1 MSPAAAVIWKEYRQH
16 RAVLIAGLISVVV
29 TPALIALLN
38 GIGRVTL
45 EDNIDASAFAFLT
58 VVLPLLAVAAGSAT
72 IAGECES
79 RTLHFL
85 LSRPL
90 SRARAWSAKV
100 LVAATVVGIVASTS
114 WLLIVLL
121 ERMLPLDPAQRNPV
135 IFDRPLAQLGFP
147 DFVSFTVLLFGCAV
161 LCSTLL
167 PRPLTAAA
175 ASVALALVVNVVL
188 VGAGRVAGVPTN
200 DGWSAG
206 GLVAAAALLLLAS
219 LMIFVNH
226 RRP

>member
-1 MSPAAAVIWKEYRQH
+1 VIWKEYRQH
-16 RAVLIAGLISVVV
+16 RAVLIAGLTAVIM
-29 TPALIALLN
+29 TPALIALIALLN

-45 EDNIDASAFAFLT
+45 EDNVQASAFAFLA
-58 VVLPLLAVAAGSAT
+58 VVWPLLAVAVGSAT
-72 IAGECES
+72 IAGEYES

-90 SRARAWSAKV
+90 SRARAWGAKV
-100 LVAATVVGIVASTS
+100 LVAATVVGIVAATS
-114 WLLIVLL
+114 WLFIVLL
-121 ERMLPLDPAQRNPV
+121 ERTLPLDPAQRNPV
-135 IFDRPLAQLGFP
+135 TFGRPFAQFGVP
-147 DFVSFTVLLFGCAV
+147 GFVSFTILLFGCAV

-175 ASVALALVVNVVL
+175 ASIALALVVSL
-188 VGAGRVAGVPTN
+188 ALAGAGALLDVPTRE
-200 DGWSAG
+200 GWRVG